1 MTQAVPFLV
10 AAFALSA
17 ASTYIQHQDAKK
29 KEKRIKQQLDIQKEL
44 EKQRLAAKKQRDDD
58 TLKIKGRFRVGAIS
72 RLFAGRELYRQ
83 IKPAIQGVRSSL
95 EGQLDYNQEA
105 FEREQRYIESRTE
118 LMNIQGETSPFST
131 QLATSALDLGAG
143 ITGKLGMSKIS

>member
-58 TLKIKGRFRVGAIS
+58 TLKTKSRIRVGTIA
-72 RLFAGRELYRQ
+72 RLFGNRQ
-83 IKPAIQGVRSSL
+83 LSGQTATAIRGVESNL
-95 EGQLDYNQEA
+95 EGQLAFNQEA
-105 FEREQRYIESRTE
+105 FDREQRYVESRTE
-118 LMNIQGETSPFST
+118 LASIQGETSPFST
-131 QLATSALDLGAG
+131 QLATSSLDLGAG
-143 ITGKLGMSKIS
+143 ITGKLGMSKI